1 MNLSPAIFAREI
13 HSAMKKN
20 FLSLLLLLGIGLIA
34 CKNGDK
40 KSGDHSGHGHSV
52 DAPVTL
58 TDSLLKT
65 IDEGHIAGMSRI
77 GKLHN
82 TQKEVQRVIDSI
94 NQLPPAARQKAEAW
108 LTGLT
113 AVSKDLQY
121 ADFAMDKWMMEYDE
135 DSAKDDAD
143 RRLEYLKSEKEKV
156 EKMKSAILGSMQKA
170 DSLLKLRP

>member
-1 MNLSPAIFAREI
+1 MNLLPVIFAREI
-13 HSAMKKN
+13 HPAMKKN
-20 FLSLLLLLGIGLIA
+20 FFSFLFLLGIGLAA
-34 CKNGDK
+34 CKSGDK
-40 KSGDHSGHGHSV
+40 KSADHSGHTHSG

-58 TDSLLKT
+58 TDSLLKA

-82 TQKEVQRVIDSI
+82 TQKEVQRVIDSLS
-94 NQLPPAARQKAEAW
+94 QLPPAARQNAEAW
-108 LTGLT
+108 LAGLT

-143 RRLEYLKSEKEKV
+143 RRLEYLKEEKDKV
-156 EKMKSAILGSMQKA
+156 EKMKSAIIGSMQKA
-170 DSLLKLRP
+170 DSLLKQRP